1 MLVFLFFALFILI
14 LIESIY
20 FLKKNAALQTNAD
33 IQTSDIGNQD
43 NTKSKFVL
51 FFFLLLFLSIG
62 ISLFFTLKNR
72 NMSQTQVSITPTPFP
87 ARIISPSLS
96 PALLQ
101 TGTPQPTPLS
111 FITPISSGT
120 ATRTKTPNP
129 TLSKK
134 PTPTL
139 RPSSTPK
146 PSPTKKAQA
155 SPTVFPIGNPVT
167 EADNQEATPSKGIVI
182 VPKLP
187 VAGSTQQTVLYL
199 FSALGIIILG
209 ILL

>member
-20 FLKKNAALQTNAD
+20 FLKKNAAQEIPD
-33 IQTSDIGNQD
+33 MENQD
-43 NTKSKFVL
+43 NTKRRFPA
-51 FFFLLLFLSIG
+51 FIFFLLFLCAIG
-62 ISLFFTLKNR
+62 VFLFFTLKNK
-72 NMSQTQVSITPTPFP
+72 NIPQTQVSITPTPFP
-87 ARIISPSLS
+87 TRIISPSLS
-96 PALLQ
+96 PALPQ
-101 TGTPQPTPLS
+101 TETPQPT
-111 FITPISSGT
+111 SSPT
-120 ATRTKTPNP
+120 ATLTKTPNP

-134 PTPTL
+134 PTPTI

-155 SPTVFPIGNPVT
+155 SPTVFPIGNP
-167 EADNQEATPSKGIVI
+167 AQDAMSKEATPSQEIVV

-187 VAGSTQQTVLYL
+187 VAGSMQQTVLYL
-199 FSALGIIILG
+199 FSAVGIIVLG